1 MTPTTYFLGA
11 TMEQA
16 VQKPKVETIKIS
28 YSKAQAFKSCEYKF
42 WLAHVRKYADDS
54 VKPGLMPHEKS
65 EALRRGTHG
74 HLMMEWFHNEVK
86 DTLKFPYDPQECSRI
101 MASVVARG
109 MIENPEDTG
118 TVMKQM
124 MHYGA
129 NVFPHKNWRILEV
142 EKEYR
147 LEIGIDPVSGKMRVV
162 PITVDLVVMIGNTM
176 VIIDHKFSAD
186 AYKDDRVE
194 IEPQLPIYMGLMR
207 ARGLAVRYGIYN
219 FMRTRKMNNV
229 EEQVVQKR
237 VDANDVRIKQ
247 SFKDHLKTI
256 DKIVVFQRQIE
267 VAVEA
272 GIEPDPTR
280 SVSNNCD
287 YCDFRRIC
295 KTALKGEDT
304 TAMIEHGFEANDYG
318 YEDL

>member
-1 MTPTTYFLGA
+1 MKT
-11 TMEQA
+11 
-16 VQKPKVETIKIS
+16 KVETIKIS

-54 VKPGLMPHEKS
+54 VKPGLMPKEKS

-86 DTLKFPYDPQECSRI
+86 ETLTFPYPAQECSRI
-101 MASVVARG
+101 MASVIARG
-109 MIENPEDTG
+109 MGVNAEDTG
-118 TVMKQM
+118 KVMAQM
-124 MHYGA
+124 MHYA
-129 NVFPHKNWRILEV
+129 SNVFPHKNWRILEV

-147 LEIGIDPVSGKMRVV
+147 LAVGIDPVSNKSKVV
-162 PITVDLVVMIGNTM
+162 PITVDLVVMIGNIM

-207 ARGLAVRYGIYN
+207 ALGLPVRYGIYN
-219 FMRTRKMNNV
+219 FMRTRDMKNV

-237 VDANDVRIKQ
+237 VDANDVRIKS
-247 SFKDHLKTI
+247 SFSDHLITI
-256 DKIVVFQRQIE
+256 NKIVTFQQML
-267 VAVEA
+267 EA
-272 GIEPDPTR
+272 GKYLPTR
-280 SVSNNCD
+280 SANNNCD
-287 YCDFRRIC
+287 YCDFRRVC

-304 TAMIEHGFEANDYG
+304 ELMIQHGFEANDYG